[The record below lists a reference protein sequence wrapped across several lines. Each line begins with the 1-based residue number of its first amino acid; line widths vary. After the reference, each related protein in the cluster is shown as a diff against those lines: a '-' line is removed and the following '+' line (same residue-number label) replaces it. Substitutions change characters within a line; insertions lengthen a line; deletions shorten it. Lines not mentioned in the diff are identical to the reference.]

1 MTDTSFSC
9 TVDLDGPTHY
19 LDFGGPADAPPLV
32 LVHGL
37 GGSHTNWLAV
47 GPALTEHHRV
57 WAPDLAGHGL
67 TFPDHRRTDVDS
79 NQRLLDR
86 FLREV
91 VGEPVVLVGNS
102 MGGMISILQA
112 DRHPDT
118 VRALVL
124 VDPAVPGP
132 RRSLDPQ
139 VARNFLSY
147 SLPGLAD
154 AVLAARRRRMEPPEQ
169 VQQVLELCCVDPSRV
184 PADVV
189 EHSVELATRRQR
201 VEGIDSA
208 FLDAARS
215 VMRHLLRP
223 TRLQDAMRRVSV
235 PVLLLQG
242 DRDRLVPLAAA
253 ERAAADHPDWELRV
267 AEDIGH
273 VPMLEAPGW
282 FLDTYRDWSE
292 RTGLTAGAPG

>member
-1 MTDTSFSC
+1 MPDASLSR
-9 TVDLDGPTHY
+9 TVDLDGSTHY
-19 LDFGGPADAPPLV
+19 LDFGGPEDAPPLV

-37 GGSHTNWLAV
+37 GGSHANWLAV
-47 GPALTEHHRV
+47 GPALAEQHRV
-57 WAPDLAGHGL
+57 LAPDLAGHGL
-67 TFPDHRRTDVDS
+67 TLPDHRGTDVDS

-91 VGEPVVLVGNS
+91 VGEPVVLAGNS

-132 RRSLDPQ
+132 RRDLDPQ
-139 VARNFLSY
+139 VARNFVVY
-147 SLPGLAD
+147 SLPGVAD
-154 AVLAARRRRMEPPEQ
+154 AVLAARRRRLEPSDQ
-169 VQQVLELCCVDPSRV
+169 VQQVLELCCVDSRRV
-184 PADVV
+184 PVDVV
-189 EHSVELATRRQR
+189 EHSVGLATRRQQVR
-201 VEGIDSA
+201 GVDSA

-223 TRLQDAMRRVSV
+223 TRLQEAMRRISV

-253 ERAAADHPDWELRV
+253 HRAATEHPDWELRV
-267 AEDIGH
+267 AEDVGH
-273 VPMLEAPGW
+273 VPMLEAPDW

-292 RTGLTAGAPG
+292 RTGLTTRT